1 MDFSALKLPSFK
13 LPAGLLGAKPASGA
27 GLVIRQHAVEV
38 VTMQHGKPAKHVRVL
53 LEGAGDMSLLRA
65 IERALAAAECT
76 TKRLAV
82 SLASQDIL
90 VRYFT
95 MPAIPKSEWESAAQF
110 EVRKYIP
117 FKTDSLVW
125 DCSVMQAQSKGAGA
139 PGERLEVVFA
149 AISRE
154 AFAQTLSVLAT
165 AGIQPTVVEPLS
177 ASLAQMVPAGR
188 KLAEHQFVCLVD
200 VEPGQAHL
208 AIVRDGVPF
217 LTRDVNLGA
226 GQGDAGAGSASAEHW
241 AQRMLSE
248 LSVSIDFFRREYPGA
263 AVSKIVL
270 FGDER
275 LLEAWPQQFAGAL
288 PCPVELGT
296 ALLASQAPGAPLMFA
311 AAVGLLQRRRGRGAV
326 ALDFL
331 KRMRPAGSTAA
342 SGAAQKAAAVLSS
355 ATTLDLETMKALLK
369 TPRAL
374 AMAAGCVGLLVAVW
388 MFGSL
393 RVTAAQRSLDQM
405 LRSGSGAGARLEGKS
420 PAEITALQ
428 ALVLEQLAFLKQT
441 IDQRTPLAAKLDGLA
456 RSLPDGV
463 WLTDLTFEDR
473 LEAGGQGHSRMVVR
487 GACYLGASGEEIAAI
502 QDFEERVKHNPSLFK
517 GFTAARL
524 DQIDAETDRQQF
536 TYRTFQLQCQSSQR
550 M

>member
-1 MDFSALKLPSFK
+1 MDFSALKLPAFK
-13 LPAGLLGAKPASGA
+13 LPGGLLGAKPASGT
-27 GLVIRQHAVEV
+27 GLVIRQGVVEV
-38 VTMQHGKPAKHVRVL
+38 VTMQGGKPAKHVRVP
-53 LEGAGDMSLLRA
+53 LEGTGDMSLLRA

-82 SLASQDIL
+82 SLASPDIL

-95 MPAIPKSEWESAAQF
+95 MPAIPKTEWESAAQF

-125 DCSVMQAQSKGAGA
+125 DCSVMQPQSKGAGA
-139 PGERLEVVFA
+139 SGERLEVVFA

-154 AFAQTLSVLAT
+154 TFAQTLSVLAT

-188 KLAEHQFVCLVD
+188 KLAEHEFVCLVD
-200 VEPGQAHL
+200 VEPEQAHL

-226 GQGDAGAGSASAEHW
+226 GQADAGAGSASADHR
-241 AQRMLSE
+241 AQRMQSE

-263 AVSKIVL
+263 AVSTIVL

-275 LLEAWPQQFAGAL
+275 VLAAWPQQFAGAL

-296 ALLASQAPGAPLMFA
+296 SLLASQAPGAPLMFA

-342 SGAAQKAAAVLSS
+342 SAAAQKAAAALSS
-355 ATTLDLETMKALLK
+355 ATLDAETMKALLK
-369 TPRAL
+369 TPQAL
-374 AMAAGCVGLLVAVW
+374 ATAAGCMGLLVALW

-393 RVTAAQRSLDQM
+393 RVAAAQRSLDQ
-405 LRSGSGAGARLEGKS
+405 LTRSGSGAGWGLESKS
-420 PAEITALQ
+420 PADITALQ
-428 ALVLEQLAFLKQT
+428 ASVLEQLALLKQT
-441 IDQRTPLAAKLDGLA
+441 IDGRTPLAAKLDGLA

-473 LEAGGQGHSRMVVR
+473 LEAGGQGHSRMVIR

-517 GFTAARL
+517 GFAAARL
-524 DQIDAETDRQQF
+524 DQIDAETNRQEL